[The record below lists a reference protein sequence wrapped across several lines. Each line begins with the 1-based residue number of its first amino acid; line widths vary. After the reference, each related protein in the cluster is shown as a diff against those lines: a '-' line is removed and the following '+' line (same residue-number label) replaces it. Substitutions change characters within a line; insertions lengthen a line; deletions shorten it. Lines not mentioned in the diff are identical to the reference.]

1 MMIPKG
7 DTPLVWVYQ
16 LMIFSDHVVVASN
29 YGKQIPLPNFISWLN
44 TTPGLSSQA
53 FGLMRQKMVFIISQE
68 VMATHVLLFGQT
80 TSPIRVGTNLLTYF
94 MWSNPNPK
102 KTKLLSSSLLFEA
115 ELWSFMW
122 FTLSKSTALFLAR
135 GIDVLSKWFLGSQLI
150 LLLEC
155 EENLISPIS
164 LSHFG

>member
-1 MMIPKG
+1 M
-7 DTPLVWVYQ
+7 PLVWAQQV
-16 LMIFSDHVVVASN
+16 LIFSDHAVVASN

-80 TSPIRVGTNLLTYF
+80 TSPKRMGTNLLTYF
-94 MWSNPNPK
+94 MWSNPNPE
-102 KTKLLSSSLLFEA
+102 KTKLLWTPQLFEA

-122 FTLSKSTALFLAR
+122 FTFSKSTALLLAM
-135 GIDVLSKWFLGSQLI
+135 GIDTLSKWFLGSQLI